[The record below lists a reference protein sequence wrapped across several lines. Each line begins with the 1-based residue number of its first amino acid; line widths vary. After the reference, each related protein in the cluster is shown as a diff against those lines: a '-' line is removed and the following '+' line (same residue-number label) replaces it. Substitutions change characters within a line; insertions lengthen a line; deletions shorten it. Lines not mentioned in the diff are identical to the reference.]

1 MSELPTP
8 SADRPRFGR
17 HLMPLWPLRQDAT
30 HFNHGAFGACP
41 HEVLAAQ
48 SAARDEMERALDQ
61 FFRRRVVPGGGDSA
75 VRAAAAALAPF
86 VGTDGMR
93 LALVENATTAMTDV
107 IASREFER
115 GDEILFTDHTYN
127 AVRLAI
133 EHVARKTGA
142 VPRKVEIP
150 IPIRSDDIVD
160 RIVEAAGPRTRL
172 AVIDHITSPTA
183 LVLPVAE
190 IVAELGRKG
199 VPVLVDGAHAVGQV
213 PIALDALGAHWYVSN
228 AHKWLYAPKG
238 TAFLYAKPGGEKDLI
253 PLAISH
259 YNHVGFPECF
269 DYVGTRDVT
278 GWMALPAALAFV
290 ERFGA
295 AAIREYNS
303 SLARRARALVEE
315 VGAVPLGPDH
325 MSAAMRAYILPQREK
340 APSDGV
346 EFMNRLWEVHRIQ
359 VPPAMFGGHLILR
372 LSAQIYVEEADIARL
387 CDVLSEDG
395 WPGR

>member
-1 MSELPTP
+1 MSAQPN
-8 SADRPRFGR
+8 SAGGPRFGR

-41 HEVLAAQ
+41 REVLAAQ
-48 SAARDEMERALDQ
+48 AAAREEMERALDQ

-75 VRAAAAALAPF
+75 VRAAAAALASF
-86 VGTDGMR
+86 VGTDSMR
-93 LALVENATTAMTDV
+93 LALIENATTAMTAV
-107 IASREFER
+107 LASRAFEP

-133 EHVARKTGA
+133 EHVAGRTGA

-150 IPIRSDDIVD
+150 VPIRSDDILD
-160 RIVEAAGPRTRL
+160 RIVGAVTPRTRL

-190 IVAELGRKG
+190 IVAELGRRG

-213 PIALDALGAHWYVSN
+213 PLALDALGADWYVSN

-238 TAFLYAKPGGEKDLI
+238 TAFLYARPGRERDLV
-253 PLAISH
+253 PLAVSH
-259 YNHVGFPECF
+259 YNHFGFPECF

-290 ERFGA
+290 ERFGPH
-295 AAIREYNS
+295 AIMEYNCA
-303 SLARRARALVEE
+303 LTRRARAFVEE
-315 VGAVPLGPDH
+315 VGAVPIGPDR

-346 EFMNRLWEVHRIQ
+346 AFMNRLWDAHRIQ

-372 LSAQIYVEEADIARL
+372 LSAQIYLDEEDFARL
-387 CDVLSEDG
+387 CDILSREG